1 MRCVVL
7 LQLAVAVLL
16 LLLPGQPE
24 AAAGGRRVVRYRCQ
38 YLRTHNRTKI
48 VCSPVEVSQA
58 QPATTTSLSMQPE
71 AFNGQRTHK
80 GHVCHKLR
88 ELVERLA
95 ITGGRRLEV
104 LRPQQL
110 SARGELVVR
119 LHVFQE
125 SAGGGRVLTRLSS
138 LMQSPHC
145 TSNVLSGECSQC
157 LGRCWIMYVFPGA
170 RANSPGKDFPC
181 DPLGCGGAQLRKTS
195 KTNVTIVRISA
206 LLQFACLVRRSH
218 MFTRKGG
225 GYKFKDD

>member
-95 ITGGRRLEV
+95 SLEGGAWKYCDPSSC
-104 LRPQQL
+104 LR
-110 SARGELVVR
+110 E
-119 LHVFQE
+119 
-125 SAGGGRVLTRLSS
+125 
-138 LMQSPHC
+138 SPHC

-181 DPLGCGGAQLRKTS
+181 DPLGCGGAQ
-195 KTNVTIVRISA
+195 V
-206 LLQFACLVRRSH
+206 FC
-218 MFTRKGG
+218 G

>member
-58 QPATTTSLSMQPE
+58 QPATTTVPIHAAGGFQRPE
-71 AFNGQRTHK
+71 HSQYKCVRVHYGRHSHTE
-80 GHVCHKLR
+80 GRVCHKLR

-95 ITGGRRLEV
+95 TLEGGAWKYCDPSSC
-104 LRPQQL
+104 LR
-110 SARGELVVR
+110 E
-119 LHVFQE
+119 
-125 SAGGGRVLTRLSS
+125 
-138 LMQSPHC
+138 SPHC

-181 DPLGCGGAQLRKTS
+181 DPLGCGGAQ
-195 KTNVTIVRISA
+195 V
-206 LLQFACLVRRSH
+206 FC
-218 MFTRKGG
+218 G